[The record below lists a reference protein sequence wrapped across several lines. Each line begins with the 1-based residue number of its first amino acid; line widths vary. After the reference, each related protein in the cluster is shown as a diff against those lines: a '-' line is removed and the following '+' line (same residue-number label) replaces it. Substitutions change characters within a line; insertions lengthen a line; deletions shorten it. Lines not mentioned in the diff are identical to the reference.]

1 MNETK
6 NLREK
11 ITELEQRSR
20 LLETS
25 SEEYERWLQ
34 QTTRFASAFLSELPS
49 APALAPSN
57 PALVTERVPLHPT
70 HFDVLLDFLS
80 THVLTRGLNAASGRY
95 VAYVPGGGLPA
106 AAIGDF
112 LAALTNRYSGNY
124 GACPPAAEIENV
136 CVQWLMEMVGF
147 PQHGWGTLTSGGTI
161 AALTAL
167 VAARNTKPASDWK
180 KCVIYLTSETHHSIP
195 KVIGTVGLTEAIK
208 RLVPVDS
215 AFRMDVAALRAMIAN
230 DRNSG
235 LIPWIVCATA
245 GTTNSGAIDPIG
257 LLADLAREQGVWL
270 HVDGAYGGLFA
281 LTSQAKPLL
290 AGIERADSLV
300 LDPHKS
306 LFLPYGCGAVLVAD
320 RRLLKNSFA
329 FHPDYLVDLRQDEL
343 ASPADCSVEGTR
355 HWRALRMWLSVKV
368 YGLETIRAAL
378 EEKILLAQYA
388 YDQLAQIKGVQV
400 GPFPQL
406 SCVTFRLENDELTQR
421 LGERMQASGKI
432 YPSSTRLNDRLYI
445 RFCIVHFRTH
455 LPEIERGLDEVRLLA
470 PELAASAL

>member
-1 MNETK
+1 MLLDSTVNPK
-6 NLREK
+6 NDPKRLREK
-11 ITELEQRSR
+11 ITKLEQRSR
-20 LLETS
+20 LLEPS
-25 SEEYERWLQ
+25 PEEYEQWLR
-34 QTTRFASAFLSELPS
+34 QTIRFASTFLSELPN

-57 PALVTERVPLHPT
+57 PALVTERVPLHST

-80 THVLTRGLNAASGRY
+80 KHVLTRGLNAASGRY
-95 VAYVPGGGLPA
+95 IAYVPGGGLPA

-167 VAARNTKPASDWK
+167 VAARNTKPASDWH
-180 KCVIYLTSETHHSIP
+180 KCVVYLTSETHHSIP
-195 KVIGTVGLTEAIK
+195 KVIGTVGLTEVIK

-215 AFRMDVAALRAMIAN
+215 AFRMDVAALREMIAN
-230 DRNSG
+230 DRKSG

-257 LLADLAREQGVWL
+257 LLADVAKEHKMWL

-320 RRLLKNSFA
+320 R
-329 FHPDYLVDLRQDEL
+329 
-343 ASPADCSVEGTR
+343 
-355 HWRALRMWLSVKV
+355 
-368 YGLETIRAAL
+368 
-378 EEKILLAQYA
+378 
-388 YDQLAQIKGVQV
+388 
-400 GPFPQL
+400 
-406 SCVTFRLENDELTQR
+406 
-421 LGERMQASGKI
+421 
-432 YPSSTRLNDRLYI
+432 
-445 RFCIVHFRTH
+445 
-455 LPEIERGLDEVRLLA
+455 
-470 PELAASAL
+470 

>member
-1 MNETK
+1 MESIVHAK
-6 NLREK
+6 NDPKSLREK
-11 ITELEQRSR
+11 ITALEQRSR
-20 LLETS
+20 LLEPS
-25 SEEYERWLQ
+25 PEEYEQWLR
-34 QTTRFASAFLSELPS
+34 QTIRSASTFLSELPN

-57 PALVTERVPLHPT
+57 PALVTERVPLHST

-80 THVLTRGLNAASGRY
+80 KHVLTRGLNAASGRY
-95 VAYVPGGGLPA
+95 IAYVPGGGLPA

-167 VAARNTKPASDWK
+167 VAARNTKPASAWD
-180 KCVIYLTSETHHSIP
+180 KCVVYLTSETHHSIP

-215 AFRMDVAALRAMIAN
+215 AFRMDVAALREMIAN
-230 DRNSG
+230 DRKSG

-257 LLADLAREQGVWL
+257 LLADVAKEHKIWL

-281 LTSQAKPLL
+281 LTSQARPLL

-320 RRLLKNSFA
+320 R
-329 FHPDYLVDLRQDEL
+329 
-343 ASPADCSVEGTR
+343 
-355 HWRALRMWLSVKV
+355 
-368 YGLETIRAAL
+368 
-378 EEKILLAQYA
+378 
-388 YDQLAQIKGVQV
+388 
-400 GPFPQL
+400 
-406 SCVTFRLENDELTQR
+406 
-421 LGERMQASGKI
+421 
-432 YPSSTRLNDRLYI
+432 
-445 RFCIVHFRTH
+445 
-455 LPEIERGLDEVRLLA
+455 
-470 PELAASAL
+470 